1 MTETHRLD
9 AQPRT
14 QAGKGAAKR
23 DRKAGRV
30 PAVVYGANKQPTTI
44 TVEPGDLDR
53 ELNTPGFF
61 TRLYDIRVDGK
72 KGKELAVV
80 RDMQRDPV
88 TDRPIHLDFLR
99 VSASTQVTVEVPV
112 HFTGR
117 ERCSGL
123 ERGGTLDVVRHEVE
137 MLSRADSIPSYLEI
151 DLGKFDVGDS
161 IHISD
166 VDLPEG
172 SSPAIQDRDF
182 TIATISAP
190 RGMKKATT
198 EESGG
203 AGEEEGGEAES

>member
-9 AQPRT
+9 AQLRT

-30 PAVVYGANKQPTTI
+30 PAVVYGANKQPTMI

-72 KGKELAVV
+72 KAKEMAVV

-99 VSASTQVTVEVPV
+99 VAPSTQVTIEVPV
-112 HFTGR
+112 HFSGH
-117 ERCSGL
+117 EQSPGL
-123 ERGGTLDVVRHEVE
+123 ERGGVLDVVRHEVE
-137 MLSRADSIPSYLEI
+137 MLSRADSIPSHLDI
-151 DLGKFDVGDS
+151 DLSKFDVGDS
-161 IHISD
+161 IHISH

-172 SSPAIQDRDF
+172 SQPSIQDRDF

-198 EESGG
+198 EEGE
-203 AGEEEGGEAES
+203 GEEEAEGGEET